1 MIALLA
7 AVNEPVWRWARN
19 LAALLLALMT
29 LLVVVQIAIRA
40 STGVTLAWGEELSR
54 FMLVWMAFLI
64 APYAYRM
71 GAHVSITLFLVSLP
85 PKLRTLL
92 LIVLHALCVWVAVVF
107 LSESFAFVERG
118 FSIVAST
125 LPIKVAWVYGILPA
139 SLIGI
144 VLCGFEILLRLV
156 MQLREPE
163 RDWGV
168 PGAEPLT
175 PLE

>member
-1 MIALLA
+1 M
-7 AVNEPVWRWARN
+7 NERLWRWARN

-29 LLVVVQIAIRA
+29 LLVVVQILIRA
-40 STGVTLAWGEELSR
+40 TTGVTLAWGEELSR

-85 PKLRTLL
+85 PKWRTML

-107 LSESFAFVERG
+107 LRESFAFVERG

-125 LPIKVAWVYGILPA
+125 LPITVAWVYAILPA

-144 VLCGFEILLRLV
+144 VLVGVEILLRLI
-156 MQLREPE
+156 MQLRDPST
-163 RDWGV
+163 DWSV
-168 PGAEPLT
+168 PGAQPMT
-175 PLE
+175 PIE